1 MNHVN
6 LQRMKCYLALFT
18 LILGCAP
25 ATRTGGNAPESVT
38 VLVYNIHAGKD
49 AAGQHN
55 LERVAQVVTESGAD
69 VVLLQEV
76 DRFTTRSGNEDQIGK
91 LAELTGIRGAFG
103 KTLDYQGGQ
112 YGIAILSRWPI
123 ARDTL
128 YHLPIDPPQPRAGGS
143 YEPRGA
149 LYAAIVAPDDTLH
162 VFNTHL
168 DASGTDTFRRQ
179 EARALLAL
187 AAPIVRRG
195 AATMIGGD
203 LNSLPRSAVLAYLT
217 SDDLR
222 DPWPACGTGEGFTY
236 PDSLPV
242 RRIDYLLV
250 PERITCTSAR
260 VLGPGPSDHRG
271 VVFALE
277 IVGR

>member
-1 MNHVN
+1 MRTMR
-6 LQRMKCYLALFT
+6 LL
-18 LILGCAP
+18 LILGFLCGCAP
-25 ATRTGGNAPESVT
+25 TARTGAGADDGLT

-49 AAGQHN
+49 AKGVHN
-55 LERVAQVVTESGAD
+55 LERVADVVKETGAD
-69 VVLLQEV
+69 LVLLQEV
-76 DRFTTRSGNEDQIGK
+76 DRFTTRSGNEDQIGR
-91 LAELTGIRGAFG
+91 LSELSGMHGAFG

-168 DASGTDTFRRQ
+168 DASGNDTYRRQ
-179 EARALLAL
+179 EARELLAL
-187 AAPIVRRG
+187 AAPFLERSAPV
-195 AATMIGGD
+195 MVGGD
-203 LNSLPRSAVLAYLT
+203 LNSLPESAVITFLT
-217 SDDLR
+217 DGELR
-222 DPWPACGTGEGFTY
+222 DPWPSCGQGDGYTY

-242 RRIDYLLV
+242 RRIDYLLM
-250 PERITCTSAR
+250 PDEIACRSAR
-260 VLGPGPSDHRG
+260 VLSPGPSDHRG
-271 VVFALE
+271 VVFRLR
-277 IVGR
+277 VGR